1 MQIIIYSQTIEFVDF
16 SKKALQRTSDNVHY
30 KYANIRLSKPKSTY
44 EFSFILHCFFTN
56 HQHVCKP
63 GEMKAIY
70 YSFAKHGVQR

>member
-1 MQIIIYSQTIEFVDF
+1 
-16 SKKALQRTSDNVHY
+16 VHY